1 MEAAGATHERVR
13 STSDSVTHRRPS
25 RVWIGAAVVIFTVM
39 TLGVLVGQVGVAPGA
54 VIRIVSSHLFSGPAW
69 PDRAQDVIVWQVRV
83 PRVIAGC
90 LAGAALAMTGVVIQA
105 VVRNPLGDPYVIGVT
120 PGASLGAVAAVLLG
134 AGAIGVAS
142 AAFAGALLAFA
153 AIIGLA
159 RRGRGWA
166 PGRVILSGV
175 AIGYLLS
182 AGTYFLQV
190 MATPAQLQRALF
202 WTLGSI
208 AGIGWSDLPLLSAVT
223 VAGCVVLLARAR
235 WLDALA
241 AGPELARS
249 QGVPV
254 GRFQWEMMTLAALVT
269 ACIVAIVGGIGF
281 VGLVVPH
288 AARLLVGAAH
298 RRVLIASMLLGAA
311 FLPAA
316 DILARTVLAP
326 TELPIGV
333 VTAAVGAPM
342 FIAQLVR
349 SDAQTVA

>member
-1 MEAAGATHERVR
+1 MTLVAARSRQAPGSLSRARHRAGRWIAAGVMLVLVALAGVLIGQVFVDPGTVARIVA
-13 STSDSVTHRRPS
+13 S
-25 RVWIGAAVVIFTVM
+25 RF
-39 TLGVLVGQVGVAPGA
+39 LGVSSVAND
-54 VIRIVSSHLFSGPAW
+54 VQERIVW
-69 PDRAQDVIVWQVRV
+69 DVRV
-83 PRVIAGC
+83 PRVLAGVIV
-90 LAGAALAMTGVVIQA
+90 GAALAIAGVVIQA

-120 PGASLGAVAAVLLG
+120 PGASLGAVTAIVLGTGIGSL
-134 AGAIGVAS
+134 GVAG

-153 AIIGLA
+153 GIVALA
-159 RRGRGWA
+159 RRGQGWA

-182 AGTYFLQV
+182 AATYFLQIR
-190 MATPAQLQRALF
+190 ATPAQSQRALF

-208 AGIGWSDLPLLSAVT
+208 AGVGWMALPLLTAV
-223 VAGCVVLLARAR
+223 VALGSGWLLLRAP

-254 GRFQWEMMTLAALVT
+254 GRFQAELMVIAALVT
-269 ACIVAIVGGIGF
+269 ASVVAVAGGIGF

-288 AARLLVGAAH
+288 VARLVVGPAH
-298 RRVLIASMLLGAA
+298 RRLLLASLLLGAT

-316 DILARTVLAP
+316 DILARTLLAP
-326 TELPIGV
+326 VELPIGI

-342 FIAQLVR
+342 FIAQLAR
-349 SDAQTVA
+349 DDRGAPA